1 MLKELNIPGYMTT
14 AQAAKATGLSAHR
27 IGCLV
32 RAGEIDAVKSGSALL
47 VNAVSLQSYARANQG
62 RGRPMDSRTAFGALW
77 ALSGLDFG
85 WLTYAQARR
94 LGARLKIASAEWLS
108 WQLRKRAQ
116 PRRYRASASFLDSI
130 AESLCLSGSS
140 SSILGSFGLL
150 QSRGTVEGYTTE
162 DKVDELTSS
171 YFLQEDTQGNVIIHV
186 ASWLPDGLGVE
197 MPIAAVA
204 ADLAQSLDT
213 RERESGLDMLR
224 RLLDDYRNV

>member
-1 MLKELNIPGYMTT
+1 
-14 AQAAKATGLSAHR
+14 
-27 IGCLV
+27 
-32 RAGEIDAVKSGSALL
+32 
-47 VNAVSLQSYARANQG
+47 
-62 RGRPMDSRTAFGALW
+62 MDSRTAFGALW